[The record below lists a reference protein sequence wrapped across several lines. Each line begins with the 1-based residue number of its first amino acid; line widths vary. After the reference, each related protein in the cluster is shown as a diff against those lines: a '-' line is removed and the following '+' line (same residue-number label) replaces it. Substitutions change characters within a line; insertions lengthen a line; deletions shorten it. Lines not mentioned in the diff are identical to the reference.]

1 MAANLPRVT
10 LIHNQSAGKR
20 DHDRCDLVAAIT
32 GAGCDVAYFDAKKC
46 DIPQVLEEPADL
58 IAAAGGDG
66 TVRKVA
72 AIATFGGTPLA
83 ILPLGRA
90 NNIAKSLRIVAKPQ
104 ELITGWE
111 RAGRQKFFPIAA
123 QTPWGRERLIEGFGF
138 GALAAA
144 IRELRGADLGPA
156 DARRRIAGLVLRSEA
171 DDVGLRLDHTPRCG
185 RVA

>member
-58 IAAAGGDG
+58 IAVAGGDG

-72 AIATFGGTPLA
+72 AIATFGGPPLP
-83 ILPLGRA
+83 ILPHGRA
-90 NNIAKSLRIVAKPQ
+90 NNSAKSFRILAEPQ
-104 ELITGWE
+104 DRITTSHPT
-111 RAGRQKFFPIAA
+111 APLKFFPI
-123 QTPWGRERLIEGFGF
+123 
-138 GALAAA
+138 
-144 IRELRGADLGPA
+144 
-156 DARRRIAGLVLRSEA
+156 
-171 DDVGLRLDHTPRCG
+171 
-185 RVA
+185 